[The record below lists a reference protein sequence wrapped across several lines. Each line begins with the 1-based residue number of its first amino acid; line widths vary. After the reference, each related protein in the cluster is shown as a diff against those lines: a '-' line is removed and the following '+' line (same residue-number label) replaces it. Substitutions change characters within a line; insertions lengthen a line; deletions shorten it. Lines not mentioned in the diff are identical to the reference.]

1 MTISPQLVYE
11 LMFVVASALAALGI
25 LTTCVN
31 LRRSWHDR
39 RAATRLPALRTQL
52 LAALDGDESPLV
64 GSTRREDATFTALVR
79 SLLPTVRGAD
89 RERLSQILEVTGV
102 VNAALL
108 DLHSRSGVRRARAAD
123 LLGLASINRA
133 VPELVD
139 LLRDRDV
146 DVRRTAARALGLIGD
161 AAAVPALLATIDDA
175 RNVPLNTTT
184 MALLRVGPEALEP
197 LIEGLRVGSTKV
209 RAVCAEILGL
219 RGSVAALPALTAAIH
234 PWEPLEVRI
243 RAARALG
250 RVGVPGSV
258 DAVAALLN
266 SQEPAPLRAVAT
278 RALGQI
284 GGRRTVTLLRD
295 ALDAPEHVVA
305 MNAARALASSGDDG
319 ADILI
324 RFGRELTSRRGAYAR
339 EGLSYIAVQA
349 THAARL

>member
-1 MTISPQLVYE
+1 
-11 LMFVVASALAALGI
+11 
-25 LTTCVN
+25 
-31 LRRSWHDR
+31 
-39 RAATRLPALRTQL
+39 
-52 LAALDGDESPLV
+52 
-64 GSTRREDATFTALVR
+64 
-79 SLLPTVRGAD
+79 
-89 RERLSQILEVTGV
+89 
-102 VNAALL
+102 
-108 DLHSRSGVRRARAAD
+108 
-123 LLGLASINRA
+123 
-133 VPELVD
+133 
-139 LLRDRDV
+139 
-146 DVRRTAARALGLIGD
+146 
-161 AAAVPALLATIDDA
+161 
-175 RNVPLNTTT
+175 
-184 MALLRVGPEALEP
+184 

-219 RGSVAALPALTAAIH
+219 RGSVAALPALTSAIH
-234 PWEPLEVRI
+234 PWEAFEVRI

-250 RVGVPGSV
+250 RVGLPGSV

-295 ALDAPEHVVA
+295 ALDAPDHVVA

-324 RFGRELTSRRGAYAR
+324 RFARELTSRRGAYAR